1 MSQSIKNLKMIFL
14 FFLFPNFTRSLEPLK
29 RKSRSLEV
37 GSVLI
42 ENETEELL
50 KVYAE
55 SILVVSAVH
64 ATEISSGNRTSSH
77 GIELSQGGFS
87 TIRPRG
93 KKVVKFTIPSM
104 NGNSLLKCSIFTRGM
119 FKVIDN
125 EVLENGNG
133 YRLEKLG
140 DGFILEPLG
149 KIIIYEQF
157 H

>member
-1 MSQSIKNLKMIFL
+1 MIFL
-14 FFLFPNFTRSLEPLK
+14 FFLFPNFTRSLEQLK

-37 GSVLI
+37 GNVLI
-42 ENETEELL
+42 ENETDELL
-50 KVYAE
+50 KVHAE

-64 ATEISSGNRTSSH
+64 ATEISGGNRTSSH

-104 NGNSLLKCSIFTRGM
+104 NGNSLVKCSIFTTGLQLV
-119 FKVIDN
+119 KIIDN

-149 KIIIYEQF
+149 KIAIVNL
-157 H
+157 

>member
-1 MSQSIKNLKMIFL
+1 MIFL
-14 FFLFPNFTRSLEPLK
+14 FFLFPDFIKSLEPLK
-29 RKSRSLEV
+29 RRSRSLEI

-50 KVYAE
+50 RVHAE
-55 SILVVSAVH
+55 SNFAVSDFH
-64 ATEISSGNRTSSH
+64 ATEVSGENRTSSH
-77 GIELSQGGFS
+77 GIQLTQEGFT

-104 NGNSLLKCSIFTRGM
+104 NGNSLVKCSIFTTEM
-119 FKVIDN
+119 VKIIDS
-125 EVLENGNG
+125 EVLENGQG

-149 KIIIYEQF
+149 KKL
-157 H
+157 